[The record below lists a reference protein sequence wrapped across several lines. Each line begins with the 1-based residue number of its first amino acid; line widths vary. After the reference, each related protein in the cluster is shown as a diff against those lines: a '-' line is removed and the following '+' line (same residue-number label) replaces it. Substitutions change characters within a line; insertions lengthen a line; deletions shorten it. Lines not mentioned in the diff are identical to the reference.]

1 MRSRNQPLGIALV
14 VLSALCLIQN
24 AGVSR
29 VVLRAGLSPALLT
42 TTRVTFTFLVLLV
55 LALLLRRTA
64 LVPPR
69 GRLLLLLVLHG
80 AVGVA
85 ALQWTY
91 FVAIDRLPVSMAL
104 LLEYQAPVL
113 VALWARLVQKEAVR
127 PRLWLGLALAVLG
140 LAAATEV
147 WNGARFDIVG
157 ILAGLGA
164 ALTFSAYFL
173 IGEAGVAGLDPM
185 RVILWSFGV
194 ATICMNLF
202 APLTGFDGGLLGERT
217 SMLGAFAQ
225 RARAGVGTARV
236 DRPGRHAGAV
246 RAVPARAGADVGDHG
261 DHGRDAGADR
271 RLGAR
276 LGVVR
281 RDARGGGRARLC
293 RGRGRHRGRPVG
305 PGGAPRGGA
314 TGHHLM

>member
-1 MRSRNQPLGIALV
+1 M

-29 VVLRAGLSPALLT
+29 VVLRAGLAPALLT

-55 LALLLRRTA
+55 LALLFRRTA

-127 PRLWLGLALAVLG
+127 PRLWLGLALAVVG
-140 LAAATEV
+140 LAA
-147 WNGARFDIVG
+147 GDR
-157 ILAGLGA
+157 GLERRQLRHRRSPGRD
-164 ALTFSAYFL
+164 S
-173 IGEAGVAGLDPM
+173 ERPSPS
-185 RVILWSFGV
+185 R
-194 ATICMNLF
+194 
-202 APLTGFDGGLLGERT
+202 RT
-217 SMLGAFAQ
+217 S
-225 RARAGVGTARV
+225 
-236 DRPGRHAGAV
+236 
-246 RAVPARAGADVGDHG
+246 
-261 DHGRDAGADR
+261 
-271 RLGAR
+271 
-276 LGVVR
+276 
-281 RDARGGGRARLC
+281 
-293 RGRGRHRGRPVG
+293 
-305 PGGAPRGGA
+305 
-314 TGHHLM
+314 